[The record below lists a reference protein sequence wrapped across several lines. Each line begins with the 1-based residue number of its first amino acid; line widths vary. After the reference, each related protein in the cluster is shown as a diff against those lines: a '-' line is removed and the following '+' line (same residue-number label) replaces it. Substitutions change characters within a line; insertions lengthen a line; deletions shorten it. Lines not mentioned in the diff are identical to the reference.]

1 MLSTTSRDPHRIVIA
16 GGGIAALEALVAL
29 REQAPAGCR
38 ITLASPTGT
47 FAYRPLAV
55 QEPFGRGGG
64 RRFSLAAVTRD
75 LGAAYVRDALI
86 RVDGP
91 ARTAILRTGA
101 SLPYDTLLIATG
113 AHPYPAFAHGIT
125 FDRDTQAAEFDEL
138 LSDVDARLAPHVAI
152 VVPEHVG
159 WTLPAYELALSIA
172 AYGRRPHG
180 RRIAVTLVTHERQP
194 LAAFGTTASRA
205 VADVLDE
212 AGVEV
217 IAGREAVV
225 MSEGALIAGSQWITA
240 DRIVALPRLAGPRPR
255 GVPSDPHG
263 FIPVDRHGR
272 VPDLPGVYAAG
283 DGTSA
288 SIKQGGLAAQQA
300 DAVVAHIVWRLRR
313 GPGAH
318 AADARAAR
326 RAGDAPRHA
335 LPPGRARRRTRRRGL
350 DRLVAPAVARPRAR
364 RVALARQIPRGRGRV
379 VRDRRADRIQAARSA
394 GECAARSVL
403 STEACGGGPN
413 HDRGDLGD

>member
-29 REQAPAGCR
+29 REQAPPGCR
-38 ITLASPTGT
+38 ITLASPTDT

-125 FDRDTQAAEFDEL
+125 FDRNTQAAEFDEL

-159 WTLPAYELALSIA
+159 WTLPAYELALAIA
-172 AYGRRPHG
+172 ADGRRPHG

-300 DAVVAHIVWRLRR
+300 DAVVAHIVWRLGAGPEPTPPMPVLR
-313 GPGAH
+313 GVLGTPRGTLYLEAELGAG
-318 AADARAAR
+318 
-326 RAGDAPRHA
+326 RAGEGSIASW
-335 LPPGRARRRTRRRGL
+335 LPLWAAPGRVASRLLGRYLEGEDESFETGVRIGSKRTGARVNAL
-350 DRLVAPAVARPRAR
+350 SAPY
-364 RVALARQIPRGRGRV
+364 
-379 VRDRRADRIQAARSA
+379 
-394 GECAARSVL
+394 
-403 STEACGGGPN
+403 
-413 HDRGDLGD
+413 

>member
-1 MLSTTSRDPHRIVIA
+1 MARRTANGTVPSMLPTTRRDPHRIVIA

-29 REQAPAGCR
+29 REQASSGCR

-64 RRFSLAAVTRD
+64 RRFSLAALTRD
-75 LGAAYVRDALI
+75 LGAAYVRDALV

-101 SLPYDTLLIATG
+101 SLQYDTLLIATG
-113 AHPYPAFAHGIT
+113 AHPYPAFAHGVT
-125 FDRDTQAAEFDEL
+125 FDRDTEAAEFDEL
-138 LSDVDARLAPHVAI
+138 LSDIDARLAPHVAI

-172 AYGRRPHG
+172 AYGRRPRG
-180 RRIAVTLVTHERQP
+180 RRLAVTLVTHERQP

-217 IAGREAVV
+217 IAGREGVV
-225 MSEGALIAGSQWITA
+225 MSDGALIAGSQWITA

-263 FIPVDRHGR
+263 FIPVDCHGR

-300 DAVVAHIVWRLRR
+300 DAVVAHIVWQLGAAAEPTPPTPVLRGVLRTPR
-313 GPGAH
+313 GTLYLQAELG
-318 AADARAAR
+318 
-326 RAGDAPRHA
+326 
-335 LPPGRARRRTRRRGL
+335 PGRAGEGSIASWLPLWPAPGRVASRRLGRYL
-350 DRLVAPAVARPRAR
+350 SSSSAPASPASSS
-364 RVALARQIPRGRGRV
+364 G
-379 VRDRRADRIQAARSA
+379 S
-394 GECAARSVL
+394 CATR
-403 STEACGGGPN
+403 
-413 HDRGDLGD
+413 

>member
-1 MLSTTSRDPHRIVIA
+1 MLSTTSRDSHRIVIA

-29 REQAPAGCR
+29 REQAPPGCR
-38 ITLASPTGT
+38 ITLASPTDT

-101 SLPYDTLLIATG
+101 TLPYDTLLIAIG

-125 FDRDTQAAEFDEL
+125 FDRNTQAAEFDEL

-255 GVPSDPHG
+255 GVPCRSPRLHPG
-263 FIPVDRHGR
+263 RPPWARPRPARRLRRRRRHVRVDQAGR
-272 VPDLPGVYAAG
+272 PGRAAG
-283 DGTSA
+283 RRRRRA
-288 SIKQGGLAAQQA
+288 HRLAAG
-300 DAVVAHIVWRLRR
+300 R

-326 RAGDAPRHA
+326 CAGDAPRHA
-335 LPPGRARRRTRRRGL
+335 LPQAELGAGRAGEGSIASWLPLWPAPGRVASRLLGRYLEGEGESFETGVRIGSKRPGARVNALT
-350 DRLVAPAVARPRAR
+350 APY
-364 RVALARQIPRGRGRV
+364 
-379 VRDRRADRIQAARSA
+379 
-394 GECAARSVL
+394 
-403 STEACGGGPN
+403 
-413 HDRGDLGD
+413 